1 MIDALTAFIVENS
14 ASPWA
19 LIAVFALSM
28 LDGLIPPLPSESIVI
43 ALAAISA
50 STGAPSLVNL
60 GLCAAIGAFLGD
72 NLTFLI
78 ARHSGVGRLANS
90 SRPRVQRAFGWA
102 ATELHRRS
110 GLAIIVARY
119 IPIGRIAVN
128 LTAGASRFS
137 YPRFIALRLLGSR
150 WRAGG
155 PLDRAS
161 PLGGSVLG
169 HRFCGADRFTR
180 GRPLAA
186 NRAVDVRFRT
196 HLQGSLR
203 EKMTACA
210 WRHHSARLGA
220 GRPRQRARL
229 AWRAFASS

>member
-50 STGAPSLVNL
+50 STGAPSLVIL

-119 IPIGRIAVN
+119 IPVGRIAVN

-137 YPRFIALRLLGSR
+137 YPRFIALDMVAVTA
-150 WRAGG
+150 WA
-155 PLDRAS
+155 AY
-161 PLGGSVLG
+161 SVAV
-169 HRFCGADRFTR
+169 GA
-180 GRPLAA
+180 L
-186 NRAVDVRFRT
+186 
-196 HLQGSLR
+196 
-203 EKMTACA
+203 
-210 WRHHSARLGA
+210 A
-220 GRPRQRARL
+220 GRWIENHPFVA
-229 AWRAFASS
+229 AFSGIGFAVLTGLLVDALLRRTGLSTSDSGPTSKETCAKK